1 MKNIDAITTQ
11 LVSSKAFVDKY
22 ARDTN
27 PQTVEE
33 IQGLLSQAIES
44 AKDDDVEGLIQTLDE
59 INSQQVNG
67 WDLTSL
73 VRSLL

>member
-11 LVSSKAFVDKY
+11 LVSSKTFVDKY